1 MNARG
6 VILGLFGILALGVAV
21 ALLRPSAPEA
31 PAGDAAPR
39 PGAATEDGAGTRGL
53 GATRETRS
61 ADDSAAEA
69 AIALDPE
76 AELEAARSQLAGA
89 RETLR
94 EAERQLDELEREVE
108 AVEQFVENIEERG
121 EDPARYA
128 FEGMDQLNP
137 IIERYEA
144 RFAKVVEAEEALAAA
159 EARVGRAEAAVSRAP
174 ASE

>member
-6 VILGLFGILALGVAV
+6 VILGLFGILVLGVAV
-21 ALLRPSAPEA
+21 ALLRSSAPEA
-31 PAGDAAPR
+31 PAGDAVPR
-39 PGAATEDGAGTRGL
+39 PGATTDASAGTRDL

-69 AIALDPE
+69 ATALDPE
-76 AELEAARSQLAGA
+76 AELAAARSQLAGA
-89 RETLR
+89 RKTLR
-94 EAERQLDELEREVE
+94 DAERQLDDLEREIE
-108 AVEQFVENIEERG
+108 SVEQFVENIEERG

-144 RFAKVVEAEEALAAA
+144 RLATILEAEEAVAAA
-159 EARVGRAEAAVSRAP
+159 ETRVRRAEAAVEGAP